1 MSWTY
6 TLSLCCIYTMC
17 YFWNLLFLE
26 CAIFGMCSFWNVLF
40 LEFVLFGMC
49 PNLGTDLSFR
59 MNMKIEESNWKF
71 KNQTDTIL
79 NVYTQLQSQCLFSH
93 FLSVWQVQ
101 ILTVYAHWVRQR
113 KNSHFTLLKTVKEL
127 DNFSYCQ
134 VTAQWMILCFLSKQ
148 TKVK

>member
-1 MSWTY
+1 MIVQTRLYSFRNVSETEFALFGVW
-6 TLSLCCIYTMC
+6 I
-17 YFWNLLFLE
+17 FLE
-26 CAIFGMCSFWNVLF
+26 CAQNGMCLFCNVIKMECAWFGMCSKQNVPFRMCLFGMCSFWNVLF

-101 ILTVYAHWVRQR
+101 ILTVYAH
-113 KNSHFTLLKTVKEL
+113 
-127 DNFSYCQ
+127 
-134 VTAQWMILCFLSKQ
+134 
-148 TKVK
+148 

>member
-1 MSWTY
+1 
-6 TLSLCCIYTMC
+6 
-17 YFWNLLFLE
+17 
-26 CAIFGMCSFWNVLF
+26 
-40 LEFVLFGMC
+40 
-49 PNLGTDLSFR
+49 
-59 MNMKIEESNWKF
+59 MNMKIEESNWKL
-71 KNQTDTIL
+71 KNQTNTIL

-113 KNSHFTLLKTVKEL
+113 KNSHFTLLKTEKEL

-148 TKVK
+148 TKVNWDGGGYKKVLKKGTNTYNIDYRLIFNGLNKKDIKGTTDALH